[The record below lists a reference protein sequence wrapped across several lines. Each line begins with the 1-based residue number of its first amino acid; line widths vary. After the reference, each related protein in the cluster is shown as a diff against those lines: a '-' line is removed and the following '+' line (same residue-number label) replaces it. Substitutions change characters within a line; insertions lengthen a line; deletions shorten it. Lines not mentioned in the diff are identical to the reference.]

1 MSEILVSVYDF
12 VTTLFQTSVPGPPGE
27 PEPDLNTAGAVEPA
41 LVRSFGPRHSKLLE
55 SSAGGFPLVSLVV
68 PCPDCLAFCLEP
80 YLSVPFVF
88 AAGHLC
94 QLACCPPSAASG
106 FGIV

>member
-68 PCPDCLAFCLEP
+68 LCLAFCLEP
-80 YLSVPFVF
+80 YLSVPFVL